1 MIKYVGMQLLD
12 GLVLVFLVDPICRSS
27 FLNSVVVSTI
37 PLQARSAKEAGKDG
51 RHEQVLRMLENAHQ
65 FRANPQRGDGSAA
78 QSNGA
83 SPTAAH
89 SRNGGQPHNAGEGVS
104 SVEPR
109 DPLLAR
115 QYAQRLIPLLARV
128 TQVPCIPAR
137 SRDWH
142 FASS

>member
-1 MIKYVGMQLLD
+1 
-12 GLVLVFLVDPICRSS
+12 
-27 FLNSVVVSTI
+27 
-37 PLQARSAKEAGKDG
+37 
-51 RHEQVLRMLENAHQ
+51 MLENAHQ

-89 SRNGGQPHNAGEGVS
+89 GRHGGQPHNLGEDIT

-128 TQVPCIPAR
+128 TQVSCMPAQN
-137 SRDWH
+137 
-142 FASS
+142 

>member
-1 MIKYVGMQLLD
+1 M
-12 GLVLVFLVDPICRSS
+12 
-27 FLNSVVVSTI
+27 SVSLI
-37 PLQARSAKEAGKDG
+37 ESWQARSAKEAGKDG

-65 FRANPQRGDGSAA
+65 FRANPQRGDGSAG

-89 SRNGGQPHNAGEGVS
+89 GRNGQPHNAGEDVT

-109 DPLLAR
+109 DPILAR

-128 TQVPCIPAR
+128 TQVPSITALNCWTLHVATMMLAV
-137 SRDWH
+137 
-142 FASS
+142 FAIFCCRIYWSLTS

>member
-1 MIKYVGMQLLD
+1 VIEYVGMCLLN
-12 GLVLVFLVDPICRSS
+12 GRVLDFLVNPMCRFS
-27 FLNSVVVSTI
+27 FLNSVVSTI

-83 SPTAAH
+83 SPTAVH
-89 SRNGGQPHNAGEGVS
+89 SRNGQPHNAGEDVS

-128 TQVPCIPAR
+128 TQVSCIPAG

-142 FASS
+142 FANS